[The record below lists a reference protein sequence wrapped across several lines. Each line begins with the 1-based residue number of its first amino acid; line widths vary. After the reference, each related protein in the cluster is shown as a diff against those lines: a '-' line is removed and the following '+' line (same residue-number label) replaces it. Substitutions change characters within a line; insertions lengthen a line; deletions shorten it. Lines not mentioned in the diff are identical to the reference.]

1 MQTVAERLGIEF
13 ELDAR
18 AASTQMA
25 FGHSGDLRGGGGVDE
40 PFSVE
45 SAWYLFASD
54 LGACPIGRIGEMKQ
68 GKRR

>member
-1 MQTVAERLGIEF
+1 
-13 ELDAR
+13 
-18 AASTQMA
+18 MA

-68 GKRR
+68 APWR